1 MRSIMHTHVGPCP
14 NSLTCTQDHAFC
26 AWSVCCSTWLLPT
39 NKRLSPRL
47 LSLALI
53 QAVLYIQLRIHCGSH
68 TTIEV
73 SSLPIGVVSLAF
85 QGFQLCM
92 QWTRLHNKSPRKQ
105 VRKWYSY
112 GNTSTT
118 HTHTHA
124 HMHTH
129 THTHTHACMHTHA
142 RTRTHRHTSVHHVPL
157 GGHTCTQII
166 N

>member
-1 MRSIMHTHVGPCP
+1 MPDQSYMHTRSRFLCLISLLFHMATP
-14 NSLTCTQDHAFC
+14 NQQKVKSQATKFSANSGC
-26 AWSVCCSTWLLPT
+26 A
-39 NKRLSPRL
+39 
-47 LSLALI
+47 
-53 QAVLYIQLRIHCGSH
+53 IQLRIHCGSH

-129 THTHTHACMHTHA
+129 THTHTHACMHTRA